1 MHASLPSL
9 NPELIAG
16 LPRKQKVELLLLL
29 EEKAKREA
37 LKTNS
42 VVGFVCPDKGFT
54 HALKRVQ
61 GQWQPTEQTPD
72 VYLPAKQERVLL
84 SNKRFIVVIGGRG
97 STKSVSAGDIC
108 LIDARDNGA
117 KTYCLREY
125 QSSIK
130 NSVHSLLKEE
140 IDRLEFKDFE
150 VLQNSIHYKGRDC
163 FEFAGLARNVD
174 SIKSAYG
181 FKRFLVEES
190 QSLSTESL
198 RALTPTARAK
208 PNKGLPKQFRPDEF
222 LNDVQE
228 AVIQDGVSIV
238 FVANPASSQ
247 DPFSQR
253 FIVPFLTDLET
264 NGFYED
270 DLHLIVVMNYTDN
283 PWFAESGLEA
293 ERQWDYEHLD
303 RALYDHIWLGKFNDS
318 VESALIKAEWFDA
331 CVDAHIKLGFKPKG
345 AKIAS
350 HDPSDE
356 GKDTKGYAM
365 RHGAVFL
372 DVQEK
377 KDGNVNEGGHWAAD
391 IAIKQGVD
399 AFSWDG
405 GGMGAGL
412 AEQMSADFK
421 GKNVQLSVYN
431 GAFSPDRPEAI
442 YKPAVQSPVAGQ
454 KTNEQTFY
462 NTRAQYHWDFRDRV
476 YRTYRAVTHHEYCD
490 PDQLISFS
498 SSIALL
504 SKLRAEACRIPIKPN
519 TNGMNTLYT
528 KEEMRAK
535 FKIPS
540 PNLFDSAVQTL
551 RHIPVTQARPV
562 MPQPIRAIGLSGVRR

>member
-1 MHASLPSL
+1 MQIHA
-9 NPELIAG
+9 EQIAA
-16 LPRKQKVELLLLL
+16 LPRKQKIHLLALLG
-29 EEKAKREA
+29 EKAKREA
-37 LKTNS
+37 LKIAS

-54 HALKRVQ
+54 HAIKRSGGV
-61 GQWQPTEQTPD
+61 WVKTEQAPD
-72 VYLPAKQERVLL
+72 IYLPAKQERVLL
-84 SNKRFIVVIGGRG
+84 SSKRFIVLIGGRG

-108 LIDARDNGA
+108 LVDARDNGS

-208 PNKGLPKQFRPDEF
+208 PNKGLPKQFNDAF
-222 LNDVQE
+222 LTEVQE
-228 AVIQDGVSIV
+228 AAIQDGVSIM
-238 FVANPASSQ
+238 FVANPASSE

-253 FIVPFLTDLET
+253 FIVPFNAELEA

-270 DLHLIVVMNYTDN
+270 DLHLIVVMNYMDN

-293 ERQWDYEHLD
+293 ERQWDYDHLD

-331 CVDAHIKLGFKPKG
+331 CVDAHIKLGFQPKG
-345 AKIAS
+345 AKISS

-365 RHGAVFL
+365 RHGVVFL
-372 DVQEK
+372 DIQEK

-391 IAIKQGVD
+391 VAIKQQVD

-412 AEQMSADFK
+412 AEQMGVDFK
-421 GKNVQLSVYN
+421 GKNVQLTVYN
-431 GAFSPDRPEAI
+431 GALSPDHPQAI
-442 YKPAVQSPVAGQ
+442 YKPALQSAVANQ

-462 NTRAQYHWDFRDRV
+462 NMRAQYHWDFRDRV
-476 YRTYRAVTHHEYCD
+476 YRTFRAVVHKEYCD
-490 PDQLISFS
+490 PDKLISFS
-498 SSIALL
+498 SQIALL

-528 KEEMRAK
+528 KEEMRSK

-551 RHIPVTQARPV
+551 RHMPVAQIRPV
-562 MPQPIRAIGLSGVRR
+562 MPQPIRSIGSVGMRR